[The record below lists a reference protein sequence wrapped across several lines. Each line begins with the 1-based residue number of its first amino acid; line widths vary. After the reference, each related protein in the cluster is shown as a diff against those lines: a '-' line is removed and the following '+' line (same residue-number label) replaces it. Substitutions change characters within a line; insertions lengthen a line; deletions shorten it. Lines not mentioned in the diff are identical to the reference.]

1 MAADD
6 DGAKGYLGAHTR
18 AAPGAAE
25 AAAQPI
31 EADQRDDVADLLDLI
46 EGSPDLLP
54 IGGLAEAAEHHA
66 AQRRGRGRPKGSA
79 NRRNTSLF
87 DYLEALG
94 HRDPAVT
101 LSMWQTADTKALA
114 IALGL
119 GVSDKTLLAV
129 AALQVKAAA
138 ELLPYKYAKKP
149 QQLELPDG
157 AGQRAVMVIG
167 ELNGSVNVLAA
178 NGFMSAGVPPARP
191 EKANEINAD
200 PCEKAEFVARD
211 PQAIDIIDE
220 SDGSD

>member
-1 MAADD
+1 MANDD
-6 DGAKGYLGAHTR
+6 DGGNGYLGAHTP
-18 AAPGAAE
+18 AASGAAE
-25 AAAQPI
+25 AAAPPV
-31 EADQRDDVADLLDLI
+31 ATDLGDDAGDLLDLI

-54 IGGLAEAAEHHA
+54 IGGLARAAEHHA

-114 IALGL
+114 KALGVGD
-119 GVSDKTLLAV
+119 GVKALLSV
-129 AALQVKAAA
+129 AGLQVKAAA

-149 QQLELPDG
+149 QQLELPEG

-167 ELNGSVNVLAA
+167 ELNGNVNVLAA
-178 NGFMSAGVPPARP
+178 NGFMSAGVPPASP
-191 EKANEINAD
+191 EKANEINGEIVRENET
-200 PCEKAEFVARD
+200 PEVTGE
-211 PQAIDIIDE
+211 
-220 SDGSD
+220 